1 MSKTA
6 RGRKV
11 RLSILAAV
19 LLAAV
24 LTLFGGRHGAP
35 GPPVAK
41 AAVNA
46 RPHAKA
52 HPPSTEVGPELP
64 VSDPVYVDAAPWQ
77 SDAQVAFDGTN
88 YLVVWMDYRGYESD
102 ADYADVYAARVT
114 PDGTNLDPNGIP
126 IAVRGAWLEGQPAV
140 AFDGTNYLVTWDQ
153 GGYPNGDLYGTR
165 VSPQGAVLDGDGFLI
180 ASGPGDQT
188 WSDIAF
194 DGTNYL
200 VTWTNYPEN
209 GGGDVFAARVTPGG
223 IVLDAGGIPVSTGSA
238 DELYPS
244 VAFDGTNY
252 LIVWDTGGAFG
263 GDIYGARVTP
273 AGEVLDPAGI
283 PVSTAS
289 NGEAEPKLA
298 FDGTNYLVVWDDS
311 PGSFPTVHGAR
322 VAPDG
327 TVLDPSGIAISPVT
341 QTWAT
346 TPSVASDGTTF
357 MVVWAD
363 GQAPWGGATSGARV
377 SSDGVV
383 LDPSGISIST
393 RGGSGSIAF
402 DGTNYLVPSVA
413 GQYYADEGDLY
424 ATRVT
429 TGGGVIDPDGLRIG
443 RQAPSEQ
450 VGPAVASSG
459 TDFLAVWQDYR
470 AGNADIYAA
479 RVTESGQSLDGTG
492 IPVAVGGEQ
501 QVNPTVTF
509 DGSNYLVVWE
519 VRQSARAAD
528 LYGAR
533 VSRTGTVLDP
543 GGFLISAGTGIQG
556 DPEVTSDGSASL
568 VVWEDS
574 RNSPEP
580 PQRPPAGPPPPP
592 PPPPP
597 MFDIFGARVDQSGTV
612 LDSGGIAVSAA
623 ASDQVDPALA
633 FNGADYLVAWTDSRT
648 GYRDVYGARVTPGGF
663 VRDSAGIVIATGQ
676 SLQWHPSVAS
686 EGGQSLVFWQDD
698 RGTYSGSDNIYAA
711 RVTPEG
717 TVLDPEG
724 IVAASA
730 PYGQTSPAAVFDGA
744 NYLAAWRDAR
754 EGYQGPDLYGT
765 RVTPSGSV
773 LEPDGLVFSATGTHA
788 GGIALARGPSNSA
801 IVVYSRIGS
810 EPPYGGA
817 QRAFL
822 RFFYEGSAPPP
833 PPPPPPPLPPPPVE
847 PPPPQPPPPPE
858 PPPPPPPPPT
868 RCRIP
873 RAVGLR
879 LAFAKRRI
887 RRAHCSV
894 GRVRRVR
901 SRPRRRGRVISQ
913 SPRPGSL
920 RRAGYP
926 VRLVVGRR

>member
-1 MSKTA
+1 MRVPTVALTAGTKYNRVSLDERQTMSKTA
-6 RGRKV
+6 RGGKV

-24 LTLFGGRHGAP
+24 STLFGGRDGAP

-41 AAVNA
+41 AEVNA
-46 RPHAKA
+46 RAHAKA
-52 HPPSTEVGPELP
+52 HPPSTEIGPELP

-88 YLVVWMDYRGYESD
+88 YLVVWTDYRGYELG

-126 IAVRGAWLEGQPAV
+126 IAVKGAWLEGQPAV

-188 WSDIAF
+188 WSNIAF

-238 DELYPS
+238 DELHPS

-252 LIVWDTGGAFG
+252 LIVWDTGSAFG
-263 GDIYGARVTP
+263 GDIYGTRVTP

-289 NGEAEPKLA
+289 NGETEPKLA

-341 QTWAT
+341 QTWET

-393 RGGSGSIAF
+393 RGGSSSIAF
-402 DGTNYLVPSVA
+402 DGTNYLVPWVP

-470 AGNADIYAA
+470 AGNSDIYAA

-492 IPVAVGGEQ
+492 IPVALGGQ
-501 QVNPTVTF
+501 QQINPTVTF

-519 VRQSARAAD
+519 VRQSNRAAD

-543 GGFLISAGTGIQG
+543 GGFLISAGNGIQ
-556 DPEVTSDGSASL
+556 A
-568 VVWEDS
+568 
-574 RNSPEP
+574 
-580 PQRPPAGPPPPP
+580 
-592 PPPPP
+592 
-597 MFDIFGARVDQSGTV
+597 
-612 LDSGGIAVSAA
+612 
-623 ASDQVDPALA
+623 
-633 FNGADYLVAWTDSRT
+633 
-648 GYRDVYGARVTPGGF
+648 
-663 VRDSAGIVIATGQ
+663 
-676 SLQWHPSVAS
+676 
-686 EGGQSLVFWQDD
+686 
-698 RGTYSGSDNIYAA
+698 
-711 RVTPEG
+711 
-717 TVLDPEG
+717 
-724 IVAASA
+724 
-730 PYGQTSPAAVFDGA
+730 
-744 NYLAAWRDAR
+744 
-754 EGYQGPDLYGT
+754 
-765 RVTPSGSV
+765 
-773 LEPDGLVFSATGTHA
+773 
-788 GGIALARGPSNSA
+788 
-801 IVVYSRIGS
+801 
-810 EPPYGGA
+810 
-817 QRAFL
+817 
-822 RFFYEGSAPPP
+822 
-833 PPPPPPPLPPPPVE
+833 
-847 PPPPQPPPPPE
+847 
-858 PPPPPPPPPT
+858 
-868 RCRIP
+868 
-873 RAVGLR
+873 
-879 LAFAKRRI
+879 
-887 RRAHCSV
+887 
-894 GRVRRVR
+894 
-901 SRPRRRGRVISQ
+901 
-913 SPRPGSL
+913 
-920 RRAGYP
+920 
-926 VRLVVGRR
+926 

>member
-6 RGRKV
+6 RGGKV

-24 LTLFGGRHGAP
+24 STFFGGRDGAA

-41 AAVNA
+41 AEVNA
-46 RPHAKA
+46 PAPAKA
-52 HPPSTEVGPELP
+52 HPPSTEIGPELP
-64 VSDPVYVDAAPWQ
+64 VSDPVYTDAAPSQ
-77 SDAQVAFDGTN
+77 GDAQVAFDGTN
-88 YLVVWMDYRGYESD
+88 YLVVWMDYRGYELG

-114 PDGTNLDPNGIP
+114 PDGTDLDPNGIP

-180 ASGPGDQT
+180 ASGTGDQGA
-188 WSDIAF
+188 SDIAF

-200 VTWTNYPEN
+200 VTWMNYPET

-223 IVLDAGGIPVSTGSA
+223 TVLDPGGNPVSTGPA
-238 DELYPS
+238 DEINPS

-252 LIVWDTGGAFG
+252 LVVWEDGRNGGNENH
-263 GDIYGARVTP
+263 DIYGARVTP

-283 PVSTAS
+283 AVSTAS
-289 NGEAEPKLA
+289 DVEAAPKLA
-298 FDGTNYLVVWDDS
+298 FDGTNYLVVWQDS
-311 PGSFPTVHGAR
+311 PGFFPTTYGAR

-327 TVLDPSGIAISPVT
+327 TVLDPSRIAISVT
-341 QTWAT
+341 QDWET

-363 GQAPWGGATSGARV
+363 GQGGATSGARV

-402 DGTNYLVPSVA
+402 DGTNYLVPWVP

-492 IPVAVGGEQ
+492 IPVALGEEQ

-580 PQRPPAGPPPPP
+580 PQRPPPHGPPPPP
-592 PPPPP
+592 PPPPA
-597 MFDIFGARVDQSGTV
+597 MFDIFGARVDQSGAV
-612 LDSGGIAVSAA
+612 LDAGGIAVSTAA
-623 ASDQVDPALA
+623 TDQVDPALA
-633 FNGADYLVAWTDSRT
+633 FNGTDYLVAWTDSRT

-663 VRDSAGIVIATGQ
+663 VRDSSGIVIATGQ
-676 SLQWHPSVAS
+676 SFQWHPSVAS

-698 RGTYSGSDNIYAA
+698 RGTYVGSDNIYGA

-717 TVLDPEG
+717 TVLDPAG
-724 IVAASA
+724 IVVAAA

-833 PPPPPPPLPPPPVE
+833 PPPPVE

-858 PPPPPPPPPT
+858 PPPPPQPPPPPPPPPPV
-868 RCRIP
+868 RCVVP
-873 RAVGLR
+873 RVIGLR
-879 LAFAKRRI
+879 LRAAKARI
-887 RRAHCSV
+887 RARHCSV
-894 GRVRRVR
+894 GRIRRARSRRV
-901 SRPRRRGRVISQ
+901 GRVIAQ
-913 SPRPGSL
+913 SPRPG
-920 RRAGYP
+920 RRLARGSR
-926 VRLVVGRR
+926 VNLVLGRR